1 MGAPLTLISVRVL
14 FNTPLDPPTRHRDR
28 DRRTLGIEECVQ
40 APSAR
45 RPATPA
51 RAWRWAV
58 AWAVAAPCECS
69 WRPRLSLSF
78 SCTRSHSSATLRRC
92 SWRLRCSSPTDM
104 ACCRSR
110 RTRAVPRRR
119 LSFSLCLSV
128 RDLLFSVPKNS
139 PRPCLTPQ
147 KGKARACSAARH
159 SVCVCVCVCVC
170 VFRCARH
177 SSPARAPP
185 SCKFATRTWRGMA
198 GTL

>member
-119 LSFSLCLSV
+119 LSSSPCLSV
-128 RDLLFSVPKNS
+128 RDLLFPAPENVLKP
-139 PRPCLTPQ
+139 PERQ
-147 KGKARACSAARH
+147 GKSLLCHAIP
-159 SVCVCVCVCVC
+159 CVCVCVC
-170 VFRCARH
+170 VFGGGCSRVCAPFIAFARTSCAR
-177 SSPARAPP
+177 
-185 SCKFATRTWRGMA
+185 RGGEAA
-198 GTL
+198 GGP